1 MREVDQPTE
10 PTRRASRH
18 RHAGTQFASVA
29 AGRWGASSERC
40 SGRAQ
45 QERLVLLQQE
55 ATELLALFDQLR
67 GEAALNTD
75 ADPCLQPRGTG
86 AEPTVRVTN

>member
-1 MREVDQPTE
+1 MEE
-10 PTRRASRH
+10 PNKSA
-18 RHAGTQFASVA
+18 
-29 AGRWGASSERC
+29 
-40 SGRAQ
+40 
-45 QERLVLLQQE
+45 LVLLQQE

-75 ADPCLQPRGTG
+75 ANPCLQPRGTG